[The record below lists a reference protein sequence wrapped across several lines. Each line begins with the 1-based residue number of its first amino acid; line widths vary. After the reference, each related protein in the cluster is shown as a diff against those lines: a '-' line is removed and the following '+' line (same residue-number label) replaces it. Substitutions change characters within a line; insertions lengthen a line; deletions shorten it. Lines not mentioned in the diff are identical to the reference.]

1 MNDEASKQAML
12 RIAADYDEPHVRP
25 ASGAATTMM
34 RSPCPDAKRLHGIV
48 EDVIRLEPGT
58 MSSQIGEPP
67 ARVDKPGRQSARAG
81 LGPAASRSIARPPE
95 AISACL
101 AHTNKSLA

>member
-67 ARVDKPGRQSARAG
+67 ARVDKPGAPSASPQEQVWDRLLA
-81 LGPAASRSIARPPE
+81 E
-95 AISACL
+95 A
-101 AHTNKSLA
+101 